1 MADNVYCANHIYNV
15 NKNLQKQIR
24 FRWVQLRGA
33 SASTDDASQLSSA
46 VIYSLRG
53 FPFTFRHASIASTK
67 HGSKQWKHALGEIG
81 VILASTRL
89 ITLRHFPRPLIGMEQ
104 FLCFFT
110 EGAAEK
116 FRIEGFDLRIAMTEA
131 QGHFWSRA

>member
-1 MADNVYCANHIYNV
+1 M
-15 NKNLQKQIR
+15 
-24 FRWVQLRGA
+24 
-33 SASTDDASQLSSA
+33 
-46 VIYSLRG
+46 
-53 FPFTFRHASIASTK
+53 
-67 HGSKQWKHALGEIG
+67 
-81 VILASTRL
+81 ILASTRL

-131 QGHFWSRA
+131 QGHFLVKGIETLTARFGSLFIIGKSAGHHRRCSRRGRPSLPRSHNGLFLL

>member
-1 MADNVYCANHIYNV
+1 M
-15 NKNLQKQIR
+15 
-24 FRWVQLRGA
+24 
-33 SASTDDASQLSSA
+33 
-46 VIYSLRG
+46 
-53 FPFTFRHASIASTK
+53 
-67 HGSKQWKHALGEIG
+67 
-81 VILASTRL
+81 ILASTRL

-131 QGHFWSRA
+131 QGHFLVKGIETLTARFGSLFIIDGNRLATAAAAAAGAGHHFHEVIMDFSCFDGFQQVPRVAKTAYNAQCTSAPPKV

>member
-1 MADNVYCANHIYNV
+1 M
-15 NKNLQKQIR
+15 
-24 FRWVQLRGA
+24 
-33 SASTDDASQLSSA
+33 
-46 VIYSLRG
+46 
-53 FPFTFRHASIASTK
+53 
-67 HGSKQWKHALGEIG
+67 
-81 VILASTRL
+81 ILASTRL

-131 QGHFWSRA
+131 QGHFLVKGIETLTARFGSLFIIDGIGWPPPPLQPPGQAITSTKS